1 MEAGKM
7 EAEQMEAGQLEAGN
21 PGDWDFSPNSA
32 LFPQISQ
39 AFSTVSC
46 LKALQNQSKAC
57 LAGENLTMNELGARG
72 GWNPGQVSFL
82 ALAGPLAVRAA
93 PA

>member
-1 MEAGKM
+1 MNLAKALERPRRTAAPHGEAGQMEAGKM
-7 EAEQMEAGQLEAGN
+7 EAEQMEAGQLEAGK

-46 LKALQNQSKAC
+46 LKALQKKS
-57 LAGENLTMNELGARG
+57 LRTL
-72 GWNPGQVSFL
+72 
-82 ALAGPLAVRAA
+82 
-93 PA
+93 